1 MDPGPG
7 GLMERIAL
15 GPVITDGAYFLELER
30 RCLGSYASGVPDAV
44 LRNPEGVLELH
55 REYASAGSEVILA
68 MGWGVQS
75 TDVPEEKEHNRTA
88 VKLAREAAGPERLVA
103 GNISGSG
110 VTRPGL
116 ETKWQPLSEKERAQA
131 QHFFARRVDQQME
144 VGVDA
149 FFLESYHSV
158 ETASLAIPF
167 IRDAGVS
174 AVIMLVYEDSEYTVE
189 GYSAAEAA
197 KFLEDRGADVVG
209 INCMRSWNTMNHIIR
224 DIRKAVSIPV
234 ISQPAGYQME
244 PGEVYCHSIHFP
256 HTYPKFEPRH
266 ASRFD
271 MAEYASEAQ
280 AVGVNII
287 GGCCGTLPYHIR
299 AIAETL
305 GRTVAVPDLDRGYAA
320 PTRTPVDL

>member
-1 MDPGPG
+1 MAS

-103 GNISGSG
+103 GNISGFGIS
-110 VTRPGL
+110 RGL
-116 ETKWQPLSEKERAQA
+116 DRYWEPLSESERVEA
-131 QHFFARRVDQQME
+131 QHFFHRRVDQQMA

-149 FFLESYHSV
+149 FFLESYTSV

-167 IRDAGVS
+167 IRDVGVP
-174 AVIMLVYEDSEYTVE
+174 AVVMLVFHDSEYTVE
-189 GYSAAEAA
+189 GYSAAEAT

-209 INCMRSWNTMNHIIR
+209 VNCMRSWSTMRHIIR

-256 HTYPKFEPRH
+256 HTYPKIEPRY
-266 ASRFD
+266 ASRFA
-271 MAEYASEAQ
+271 MAEYASEAH

-287 GGCCGTLPYHIR
+287 GGCCGTLPYHVR
-299 AIAETL
+299 AMAETL
-305 GRTVAVPDLDRGYAA
+305 GKTVALPDMDRGYGRPA
-320 PTRTPVDL
+320 VL